1 MHPTGALAGCVS
13 GSRGVFPP
21 PSEAD
26 VCASFGPVACIAHGT
41 GQVPAGTSAELSCR
55 GAASL
60 PARGDARLQRGRP
73 DPKADVGTWA
83 GLGQIQGSKYD
94 RFLIARNVQAKGKK
108 SLVPL

>member
-1 MHPTGALAGCVS
+1 MFL
-13 GSRGVFPP
+13 P

-26 VCASFGPVACIAHGT
+26 VCASFGPVVCIAHST

-83 GLGQIQGSKYD
+83 GLGQIQGSKHD
-94 RFLIARNVQAKGKK
+94 RSLVARNVWAKGKK
-108 SLVPL
+108 PVVLL